1 MSLGEI
7 IRKARIDNKLS
18 QKDLA
23 EAISNEEETF
33 GNTTISNWENNL
45 NKPDADTIASLCRV
59 LNLDANYLLGIQNS
73 ESEIGKNEYT
83 DNSFSELEVLFNKN
97 KDILTEDDK
106 ETIKF
111 LIEKRK
117 REIDK
122 ELGEE

>member
-7 IRKARIDNKLS
+7 IRKARTDNKMS

-23 EAISNEEETF
+23 EAISSEEETF
-33 GNTTISNWENNL
+33 GNTTISNWENNI

-59 LNLDANYLLGIQNS
+59 LNLDANYLLGIQNR
-73 ESEIGKNEYT
+73 ESEIEKNEYT

-111 LIEKRK
+111 LIEKRQ
-117 REIDK
+117 RDIDR